1 MENIFQRPPILM
13 RLTMLTRDTMS
24 LLRAASLRTASE
36 TAHGLNLNSE
46 VELDRTSCPQ
56 VWKVGWA
63 PVRDQVISDGSNFG
77 EVGICQFKMLSSKG
91 ILVFSPPQVSDR

>member
-1 MENIFQRPPILM
+1 MLARQLAHQDILP
-13 RLTMLTRDTMS
+13 S
-24 LLRAASLRTASE
+24 LLAAGDQEDRII
-36 TAHGLNLNSE
+36 LNSE

-56 VWKVGWA
+56 VWKVVWA
-63 PVRDQVISDGSNFG
+63 PVRDQVMSDGSNFG